1 MPLAPTAA
9 KIVPPLR
16 LMVAVSVNGFTT
28 PMVWL
33 PWMFHCTA
41 PPFNTAPLA
50 NVSPLLNFTVV
61 PVDMSMVSP
70 GFTPIVTLSRVPPLE
85 TSLVPS
91 PLTKTAFFNVPVSA
105 PSPPVP
111 KVPPLARSTTA
122 PAQSKL
128 PDRLRVVPALRI
140 KWPPVIAVPVEP
152 PPRSSEPTC
161 KLTSPVLVQAL
172 AGLIVIAAPL
182 MTTLP
187 GLSKFVDAILTVP
200 ALAFRV
206 PPAALVKVVVENV
219 SDAPLALITP
229 LLTSVAAFEL
239 LKPIVPLA
247 LSVIPRP
254 IVYVPVAPTAAKI
267 VPPVRVIVA
276 VSVSGFTTPMVW
288 LPWIFH
294 CADPPFNT
302 APLAKVRPLL
312 NFTTVLVDMSMLSPG
327 LTPIVTPSS
336 VPELITSLFGLTRS
350 LLIST
355 APLIVPLLET
365 LLSPPA
371 LNCPLLPMSSVPPPM
386 SKRPAIT
393 IAPPPRTTRAAAMSA
408 APKLLPKLSVPL

>member
-1 MPLAPTAA
+1 MLPPLTFSVPPALTFSPVVLMVTADPLCASIVPATATVAAFELLIDKAPLAASVSPWPSVQVPVAPTAA

-16 LMVAVSVNGFTT
+16 LMVAVSVN
-28 PMVWL
+28 
-33 PWMFHCTA
+33 
-41 PPFNTAPLA
+41 
-50 NVSPLLNFTVV
+50 
-61 PVDMSMVSP
+61 
-70 GFTPIVTLSRVPPLE
+70 
-85 TSLVPS
+85 
-91 PLTKTAFFNVPVSA
+91 
-105 PSPPVP
+105 
-111 KVPPLARSTTA
+111 
-122 PAQSKL
+122 
-128 PDRLRVVPALRI
+128 
-140 KWPPVIAVPVEP
+140 
-152 PPRSSEPTC
+152 
-161 KLTSPVLVQAL
+161 
-172 AGLIVIAAPL
+172 
-182 MTTLP
+182 
-187 GLSKFVDAILTVP
+187 
-200 ALAFRV
+200 
-206 PPAALVKVVVENV
+206 
-219 SDAPLALITP
+219 
-229 LLTSVAAFEL
+229 
-239 LKPIVPLA
+239 
-247 LSVIPRP
+247 
-254 IVYVPVAPTAAKI
+254 
-267 VPPVRVIVA
+267 
-276 VSVSGFTTPMVW
+276 GFTTPMVW